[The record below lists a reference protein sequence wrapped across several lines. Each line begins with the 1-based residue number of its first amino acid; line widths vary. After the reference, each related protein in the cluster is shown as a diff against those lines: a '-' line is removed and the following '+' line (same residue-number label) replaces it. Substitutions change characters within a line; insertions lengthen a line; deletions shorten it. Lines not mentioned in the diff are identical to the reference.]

1 LTRLIFSDY
10 DYDVAAT
17 TNHANMTLRMILS
30 RWLAA
35 AALALP
41 VAALADGALLT
52 PWTTVHAPPSPAV
65 QPSAEEPIPVST
77 DLPAEAEVDYKGE
90 QLVDSAPEDAEED
103 QGDLWDRIRAGFAME
118 EIDSTLVQRH
128 EAWYLNRPDYVRRM
142 IDRSR
147 LYLFHIVEEVEK
159 RGMPMEIA
167 LLPMIESAYNPSA
180 NSHMRAAGMWQ
191 FIPSTGRKYGLQQTW
206 WYDGR
211 RDVLAATRAA
221 LDYLQFLHDS
231 FGDWELAL
239 AAYNCGEG
247 NVQRAI
253 ARNRKSRKPTN
264 YLSLKLPKETRN
276 YLPKLQ
282 AVKNIIADPSLL
294 RFELEPI
301 PNRPYFTIV
310 EAPRHIDVAMAAKL
324 ADMPVEEFLSLNP
337 GHRRPVITP
346 VGNAQLLVPV
356 DKADLFQSNLE
367 SNDEPLVSWQTYQL
381 KKGEKLDKVARD
393 FDISVQRLKEVNG
406 LTGRK
411 RVRHGQMLLVP
422 LEGEDTGSNL
432 DETYKSP
439 DFQAPAEESRSVYRV
454 KSGDTLSSIARRH
467 GTSVSQ
473 LKKWNGL
480 RSDRL
485 SVGQRL
491 TIWREAEKPRRA
503 MARG

>member
-1 LTRLIFSDY
+1 MDYRLRRFPLRATQPD
-10 DYDVAAT
+10 AAQ
-17 TNHANMTLRMILS
+17 
-30 RWLAA
+30 
-35 AALALP
+35 
-41 VAALADGALLT
+41 
-52 PWTTVHAPPSPAV
+52 PAV
-65 QPSAEEPIPVST
+65 PAIE
-77 DLPAEAEVDYKGE
+77 LPAEAEVYATGE
-90 QLVDSAPEDAEED
+90 PLIEWSEAGTAADA
-103 QGDLWDRIRAGFAME
+103 QSDLWERIRGGFAME
-118 EIDSTLVQRH
+118 EIDSPLVQRH
-128 EAWYLNRPDYVRRM
+128 EAWYLNRPDYVQRM
-142 IDRSR
+142 IERSR
-147 LYLFHIVEEVEK
+147 LYLFHIVEEVER
-159 RGMPMEIA
+159 RGMPTEIA

-253 ARNRKSRKPTN
+253 DQNRRKRKPTD

-282 AVKNIIADPSLL
+282 AVKNIIADPSVL

-301 PNRPYFTIV
+301 PDRPYFAVV
-310 EAPRHIDVAMAAKL
+310 EAPPHIDVAMAAKL

-346 VGNAQLLVPV
+346 VGNRQLLVPV
-356 DKADLFQSNLE
+356 DKANLFQANLE
-367 SNDEPLVSWQTYQL
+367 SNDQPLVSWQTYQL
-381 KKGEKLDKVARD
+381 KKGEKLDHVAAK
-393 FDISVQRLKEVNG
+393 FDIGVQRLKEVNG

-411 RVRHGQMLLVP
+411 RVRPGQMLLVP
-422 LEGEDTGSNL
+422 LEGDGEQSNL

-439 DFQAPAEESRSVYRV
+439 DFQAPARGAPRRPPREVGRHSVERRQALRHHGGPAQEVERPAQQHAARGPAPDHLARSRQAAPHHR
-454 KSGDTLSSIARRH
+454 A
-467 GTSVSQ
+467 
-473 LKKWNGL
+473 
-480 RSDRL
+480 
-485 SVGQRL
+485 RL
-491 TIWREAEKPRRA
+491 TPAPTPYWRSFSVN
-503 MARG
+503 

>member
-1 LTRLIFSDY
+1 
-10 DYDVAAT
+10 
-17 TNHANMTLRMILS
+17 MTLRMTLTP
-30 RWLAA
+30 WLAA
-35 AALALP
+35 AALILP
-41 VAALADGALLT
+41 GTTLADGALLR
-52 PWTTVHAPPSPAV
+52 PWAVPTQPSPP
-65 QPSAEEPIPVST
+65 QPSAEASVPVSIE
-77 DLPAEAEVDYKGE
+77 LPPQAEVQVTGD
-90 QLVDSAPEDAEED
+90 APIDPSGADAQAD
-103 QGDLWDRIRAGFAME
+103 PGDLWDRIRAGFAMK

-180 NSHMRAAGMWQ
+180 YSRMRAAGMWQ

-221 LDYLQFLHDS
+221 LDYLQFLHDH

-247 NVQRAI
+247 KVQRAI
-253 ARNRKSRKPTN
+253 AKNRKNRKPVD
-264 YLSLKLPKETRN
+264 YLSISLPKETRN

-294 RFELEPI
+294 RFELEPL
-301 PNRPYFTIV
+301 PNRPYFTVV
-310 EAPRHIDVAMAAKL
+310 EAPPHIDVAMAAKL

-346 VGNAQLLVPV
+346 VGNAHLLVPV
-356 DKADLFQSNLE
+356 DKADLFQANLE
-367 SNDEPLVSWQTYQL
+367 SNDQPLVSWQTYQL
-381 KKGEKLDKVARD
+381 KKGESLDKVAAN
-393 FDISVQRLKEVNG
+393 FDISVHRLREVNG
-406 LTGRK
+406 LTGDK
-411 RVRHGQMLLVP
+411 RVRPGQMLLVP
-422 LEGEDTGSNL
+422 LEGEGAESNL
-432 DETYKSP
+432 DETYESP
-439 DFQAPAEESRSVYRV
+439 DFQAPAEERRTVHRV
-454 KSGDTLSSIARRH
+454 KSGDTLSAVARRY
-467 GTSVSQ
+467 GISVAQ

-485 SVGQRL
+485 RVGQRL
-491 TIWREAEKPRRA
+491 IIWRDAEKPRRS

>member
-1 LTRLIFSDY
+1 
-10 DYDVAAT
+10 
-17 TNHANMTLRMILS
+17 MTLRMTLS

-35 AALALP
+35 AAL
-41 VAALADGALLT
+41 VMSGTALADGALLP
-52 PWTTVHAPPSPAV
+52 PWTPVSALPAPAAQPSP
-65 QPSAEEPIPVST
+65 EEPVPARI
-77 DLPAEAEVDYKGE
+77 DLPPEAEVYATGEPPVDSAAAEAEVD
-90 QLVDSAPEDAEED
+90 
-103 QGDLWDRIRAGFAME
+103 QGDLWERIRAGFAME
-118 EIDSTLVQRH
+118 EVDSTLVQRH
-128 EAWYLNRPDYVRRM
+128 EAWYLNRPDYVLRM

-180 NSHMRAAGMWQ
+180 YSHMRAAGMWQ

-221 LDYLQFLHDS
+221 LDYLQFLHDQ

-247 NVQRAI
+247 KVGRAI
-253 ARNRKSRKPTN
+253 VKNRKSRKPTN
-264 YLSLKLPKETRN
+264 YLSLTLPKETRN

-294 RFELEPI
+294 RFELEPL

-310 EAPRHIDVAMAAKL
+310 EAPPHIDVAMAARL

-337 GHRRPVITP
+337 AHRRPVITP
-346 VGNAQLLVPV
+346 VGNAHLLVPI
-356 DKADLFQSNLE
+356 DKAVVFQANLE
-367 SNDEPLVSWQTYQL
+367 SNDQPLVSWQTYQL
-381 KKGEKLDKVARD
+381 KKGESLDKVARD
-393 FDISVQRLKEVNG
+393 FEISVHRLKEVNG

-411 RVRHGQMLLVP
+411 RVRPGQMLLVP
-422 LEGEDTGSNL
+422 LEGEGTESNL

-439 DFQAPAEESRSVYRV
+439 DFQAPAEERRTVYRV
-454 KSGDTLSSIARRH
+454 KSGDTLSAIARRH

-491 TIWREAEKPRRA
+491 IIWRDAEKPRRA
-503 MARG
+503 IARG